1 MPPLRWR
8 VVAGRDHSL
17 RQKRAVISSTIMR
30 RKCTQIQKTHIN
42 VVEDSTNLN
51 TNTVEMHQKSVNVNW
66 QVGSGWRTNPD
77 EGEFPS
83 CSLGRSLTHLHRS
96 GHRFTNTNMF
106 TNPQIQIHTDPCN
119 GHRKAGTC
127 DVMQLTY
134 WIISRGSHF
143 VFKTSSIRETYI
155 ADKDLRAG
163 GYLRMISEKLK
174 SRTQTKEGR
183 SSIIRTPTITQ
194 ERSDLPSGG
203 KSNVT
208 KPTIASHLKNPNCV
222 TDHCCNLNIVI
233 TTFNISNQI

>member
-1 MPPLRWR
+1 MSKVCSLNKYSPLVVWEKWKWKAIVAKRWNNYRVVQVVVHNPQQVQVMPPLRWR
-8 VVAGRDHSL
+8 VVAGRSHSL

-106 TNPQIQIHTDPCN
+106 TNPQIQIHKYKYVYKSTNPDTHRPMQWTQKSRDMWCNATDLLDHFQRVTFCFQDVLDQGDIYGWQGPTCWRVFAN
-119 GHRKAGTC
+119 DIRKA
-127 DVMQLTY
+127 
-134 WIISRGSHF
+134 
-143 VFKTSSIRETYI
+143 
-155 ADKDLRAG
+155 
-163 GYLRMISEKLK
+163 
-174 SRTQTKEGR
+174 
-183 SSIIRTPTITQ
+183 
-194 ERSDLPSGG
+194 
-203 KSNVT
+203 
-208 KPTIASHLKNPNCV
+208 
-222 TDHCCNLNIVI
+222 
-233 TTFNISNQI
+233 